1 MTTTPNILFMNW
13 AYSPSLNICYRGNML
28 LQCLVSLV
36 GSPLRW
42 GSVRRD
48 LNQQWSRQPGTGLT
62 NSLWSCTSFLS
73 TLWSCTSFLS
83 TLWSCTSF
91 SSTLWSCTSFL
102 STLWSS
108 TSFLSKLWSCTSFSS
123 MLCSC
128 TSFLSLLSVHVFIF
142 WSGPLWRTPGRGASH
157 WGPAGREWWHPGVA
171 GHLCCAGHCPP
182 GREHL
187 FVPVWHAALP
197 AEAEKHTHTHTHT
210 KA

>member
-62 NSLWSCTSFLS
+62 NS
-73 TLWSCTSFLS
+73 
-83 TLWSCTSF
+83 
-91 SSTLWSCTSFL
+91 LWSCTSFL

-210 KA
+210 NA